1 MSGSPPPRR
10 SPPPPALRVE
20 QALQL
25 LPDLEALAPLR
36 ALLLSTARADESQV
50 WASGGPYLT
59 VGKRGVD
66 PAELR
71 RRMAPL
77 LEQIGQHVTFLYQAY
92 VEALES
98 QLRGDTA
105 EAVAALLAAGER
117 EEAIGR
123 FGQARAWYE
132 AARPLAAALQSRRPE
147 TDCLRRLGRVGQLLG
162 LYDDAAR
169 HHQRG
174 LALAEAEFDQA
185 AAIAASQGLGD
196 VALARGEWAGARAWY
211 QRGLR
216 LAEAAGDA
224 PSLGRLEHQ
233 LGVLAF
239 RRGDLTAA
247 GEHLRRARERFEQL
261 GEPVELARVLDSH
274 GLVEAA
280 LGRHGAALAAYRE
293 ALAWARRAPQDPGVE
308 VSIRLD
314 LAELALGTGTLLDA
328 EEELR
333 RAESLAITR
342 NLPRRLIRI
351 YALMGRLRG
360 LQDDETGFVFFEQ
373 AIELCRVLARSP
385 GDEARLYAE
394 YGAFRGRL
402 GQADEARAYL
412 ERARD
417 LFEALGKSV
426 ELARVQ
432 EELARVSA

>member
-1 MSGSPPPRR
+1 
-10 SPPPPALRVE
+10 
-20 QALQL
+20 
-25 LPDLEALAPLR
+25 
-36 ALLLSTARADESQV
+36 
-50 WASGGPYLT
+50 
-59 VGKRGVD
+59 
-66 PAELR
+66 
-71 RRMAPL
+71 
-77 LEQIGQHVTFLYQAY
+77 
-92 VEALES
+92 
-98 QLRGDTA
+98 
-105 EAVAALLAAGER
+105 
-117 EEAIGR
+117 
-123 FGQARAWYE
+123 
-132 AARPLAAALQSRRPE
+132 E
-147 TDCLRRLGRVGQLLG
+147 TDCLRRLGRVCLLLG
-162 LYDDAAR
+162 HYDDAAR

-185 AAIAASQGLGD
+185 AAISASQGLGD
-196 VALARGEWAGARAWY
+196 VALARGEWTGARAWY

-216 LAEAAGDA
+216 LAEAAGDTA
-224 PSLGRLEHQ
+224 SLGRLEHQ

-239 RRGDLTAA
+239 RRGDVTAA

-280 LGRHGAALAAYRE
+280 LGRHAAASAAYRE
-293 ALAWARRAPQDPGVE
+293 ALAWSRRAPQDPGAE

-360 LQDDETGFVFFEQ
+360 LQGDETGFVFFEQ

-385 GDEARLYAE
+385 GDEARLYEE